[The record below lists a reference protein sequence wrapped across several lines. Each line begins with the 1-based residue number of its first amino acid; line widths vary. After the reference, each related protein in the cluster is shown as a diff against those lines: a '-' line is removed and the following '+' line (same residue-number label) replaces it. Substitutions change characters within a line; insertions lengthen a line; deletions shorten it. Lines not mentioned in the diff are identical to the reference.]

1 MNKIK
6 TFIIDSGDSKTD
18 LCELGNKSDKSPYCI
33 WEHYHKHPYTPI
45 YSLLLAPYRNKTINF
60 CEIGIAGGESIKMW
74 REYFNPDSVIY
85 AMDSCD
91 DFLAM
96 TNNRNLKN
104 VVTRHIDVGDPVYM
118 NKVFTDIN
126 TQFDIIVDDS
136 DHNFESQKNIISVV
150 VNFLKPGGLLII
162 EDVERSISAE
172 KYEENLGP
180 ALLSLFESVYYI
192 KGEHNKKYSGDYNND
207 TLLVFVKV

>member
-6 TFIIDSGDSKTD
+6 TFIIDSGDSKTY

-33 WEHYHKHPYTPI
+33 WEHFHRHPYTPI
-45 YSLLLAPYRNKTINF
+45 YSLLLAPYRNKTIQF

-85 AMDSCD
+85 AMDSCAE
-91 DFLAM
+91 FLDM
-96 TNNRNLKN
+96 TNHRNLKN
-104 VVTRHIDVGDPVYM
+104 VVTQHIDVGDPVYM

-126 TQFDIIVDDS
+126 EQFDIIVDDS

-172 KYEENLGP
+172 KYEEKLGP

-192 KGEHNKKYSGDYNND
+192 KGEHNNKYSGDYNND